1 MNNPLLIGMT
11 CGAVFLLA
19 FLLIEPPGHKNII
32 ANRWLAVFAATFG
45 CAMLEIFMHTLGLQD
60 SHRVLMDMAEV
71 TRFISAPALYL
82 SIVSFVAPAK
92 RFRSVELLHLLPF
105 VIFLIFIIPHMLTG
119 QNVEI
124 AAWAA
129 HVVFKIFF
137 LTLPVQTVVYWVLSF
152 LKLKSHRRNIRKV
165 LSSTRTV
172 DLQWLQNFLWVL
184 AGVIFLWLNLAFFDI
199 PFLREITPWL
209 YLLSAYFLSFFAL
222 RQGEVYSFSKG
233 SRIEIQSLILETP
246 ERPIRQKRLDP
257 LALEDLKNRLEIL
270 MDTKKPYLDSTLSL
284 PLLAEQM
291 GVSVHELSYLINEAY
306 KENFFSFVNR
316 YRIEESKRLLLSAA
330 FERLNILGVAYE
342 SGFNSKTTFNTTF
355 KKRMG
360 MSPTEFVKAEG
371 KNLKN
376 KD

>member
-19 FLLIEPPGHKNII
+19 FLLIEPPGHKNLT
-32 ANRWLAVFAATFG
+32 ANRWLAVFAATLG
-45 CAMLEIFMHTLGLQD
+45 CAMLEIFLHTLGLQN
-60 SHRVLMDMAEV
+60 SQRVLMDMAEV

-82 SIVSFVAPAK
+82 SIVSFVTPAK
-92 RFRSVELLHLLPF
+92 RFKFLELLHLLPF
-105 VIFLIFIIPHMLTG
+105 VIFLLFMMPHMMTG
-119 QNVEI
+119 QNMQI
-124 AAWAA
+124 APWAA
-129 HVVFKIFF
+129 YVVFKIFF
-137 LTLPVQTVVYWVLSF
+137 LTLPVQTVVYWTLSF
-152 LKLKSHRRNIRKV
+152 LKLKAHRRNIRKV
-165 LSSTRTV
+165 VSSTGAV

-184 AGVIFLWLNLAFFDI
+184 AGVIFLWLNLALFEI
-199 PFLREITPWL
+199 PVLREITPWL

-222 RQGEVYSFSKG
+222 RQGEVYSFSKA
-233 SRIEIQSLILETP
+233 SRMEIQSLILETP
-246 ERPIRQKRLDP
+246 ERPVRQQRVNADE
-257 LALEDLKNRLEIL
+257 LEDLKNRLENL

-284 PLLAEQM
+284 PLLAEHI
-291 GVSVHELSYLINEAY
+291 GISVHELSYLINEAY

-316 YRIEESKRLLLSAA
+316 YRIEESKRLLLSGA

-360 MSPTEFVKAEG
+360 LSPTEFVKAEG
-371 KNLKN
+371 NNLQK